1 MQGIE
6 PKFHNSLTERIEYY
20 RFLLK
25 ETVDDPDE
33 ISCEAVARA
42 SELSDLYQ
50 EYLINKRKLE
60 KSIKSYNKYHEDLR
74 KLLTLKIRDLRK
86 KKKAKVIL

>member
-6 PKFHNSLTERIEYY
+6 PKIHSNLTKRMEYY

-25 ETVDDPDE
+25 KTDDSN
-33 ISCEAVARA
+33 IHSCDAIAKA
-42 SELSDLYQ
+42 SELCELY
-50 EYLINKRKLE
+50 EDYLDNKKKLE
-60 KSIKSYNKYHEDLR
+60 KSIKSYREYHTNLR

-86 KKKAKVIL
+86 KTKQH